1 MKLKQVLAVML
12 SSVMVLSAAPTEVFA
27 FDDPGFLTD
36 SSGGTADEGSEQL
49 ENGNASVA
57 SSEADGIFDEGT
69 AQEENADVA
78 ADGSAVQGDIS
89 DAASDG
95 NAEQNDIADEISQ
108 DEELQQDTE
117 VILWKKRKRMQLR
130 LICFRTGRVQILQ
143 IRRLRRVL
151 MPVELW
157 LIISHGLCMKTVN
170 WQFRAPVICLLI
182 MEHLYHGIIIRGR

>member
-69 AQEENADVA
+69 AQECRCS
-78 ADGSAVQGDIS
+78 GR
-89 DAASDG
+89 
-95 NAEQNDIADEISQ
+95 
-108 DEELQQDTE
+108 
-117 VILWKKRKRMQLR
+117 WKCGAGRYLR
-130 LICFRTGRVQILQ
+130 CSV
-143 IRRLRRVL
+143 
-151 MPVELW
+151 
-157 LIISHGLCMKTVN
+157 
-170 WQFRAPVICLLI
+170 
-182 MEHLYHGIIIRGR
+182 

>member
-49 ENGNASVA
+49 ENGKASVA

-108 DEELQQDTE
+108 DEELQQDT
-117 VILWKKRKRMQLR
+117 Q
-130 LICFRTGRVQILQ
+130 GSVQILQ

-151 MPVELW
+151 RPVELW